1 MAGLLYDHIDEDV
14 SIQKNFH
21 SKKAAWTQAGFFE
34 ALRMILSE
42 KNTLF
47 ESLSDKLY
55 TYPTLNNMLHSLL
68 FTGKSIT
75 YNYYETAVNI
85 ASMFGFVKI

>member
-1 MAGLLYDHIDEDV
+1 MAGLLYDHTSGHPFLVSRLCQLIDEDV

-42 KNTLF
+42 KILF
-47 ESLSDKLY
+47 
-55 TYPTLNNMLHSLL
+55 LNH
-68 FTGKSIT
+68 
-75 YNYYETAVNI
+75 
-85 ASMFGFVKI
+85 